1 MDPLDVDWY
10 QVRMLD
16 NRIQQGQALELT
28 DAVRDLLR
36 RTARTVAISDAEVAA
51 ALSDAKSATTLL
63 QSIRH
68 RVDDG
73 THRIMRALDAMYRL
87 RKKGDI
93 QGARQQMQ
101 DVLAVEVVPHFREIA
116 EGQLADMDGVNP

>member
-1 MDPLDVDWY
+1 MDPLDEDWF

-16 NRIQQGQALELT
+16 NRVQKGRALELT
-28 DAVRDLLR
+28 DDVRDLLR
-36 RTARTVAISDAEVAA
+36 RTAQTAAISDSEAVT
-51 ALSDAKSATTLL
+51 ALADVKSATALL
-63 QSIRH
+63 QKIRH
-68 RVDDG
+68 RVDEG
-73 THRIMRALDAMYRL
+73 AHRIMRALDTMYRL

-116 EGQLADMDGVNP
+116 EGQLEELDALS

>member
-1 MDPLDVDWY
+1 MDPLDIDWH

-16 NRIQQGQALELT
+16 NRVQQGQALELT
-28 DAVRDLLR
+28 DDVRDLLR
-36 RTARTVAISDAEVAA
+36 RTARTVAISDTEAA
-51 ALSDAKSATTLL
+51 TALADVKSATALL
-63 QSIRH
+63 QNIRQ

-93 QGARQQMQ
+93 PGARQQMQ

-116 EGQLADMDGVNP
+116 EGQLEEMDALP

>member
-1 MDPLDVDWY
+1 MDPLDVDWN
-10 QVRMLD
+10 QARMLD
-16 NRIQQGQALELT
+16 NQVQRGRALELT
-28 DAVRDLLR
+28 DAVRDLLQ
-36 RTARTVAISDAEVAA
+36 RTARTVAISDAEAVT
-51 ALSDAKSATTLL
+51 ALSDVESATALL
-63 QSIRH
+63 QRIRQ

-73 THRIMRALDAMYRL
+73 THRIMRALDTMYRL

-116 EGQLADMDGVNP
+116 QGQLEEMDALP

>member
-28 DAVRDLLR
+28 DEVRDLLR
-36 RTARTVAISDAEVAA
+36 RTARTVAISDAEAVA
-51 ALSDAKSATTLL
+51 ALSDVKSATTLL
-63 QSIRH
+63 KSIRH

-73 THRIMRALDAMYRL
+73 AHRIMRALDTMYRL

-116 EGQLADMDGVNP
+116 EGQLADMAGVNS

>member
-16 NRIQQGQALELT
+16 NRVQQGQALELT
-28 DAVRDLLR
+28 VQVRELLR
-36 RTARTVAISDAEVAA
+36 RTARTVAISDAEAA
-51 ALSDAKSATTLL
+51 KALADVTSATALL

-68 RVDDG
+68 RVDSG
-73 THRIMRALDAMYRL
+73 TQRIMRALDTMYRL

-101 DVLAVEVVPHFREIA
+101 EVLAVEVVPHFREIA
-116 EGQLADMDGVNP
+116 EGQLEELDSLP